1 MLAHLQQEGYGKSVL
16 ALEAESGVLLS
27 KYEVCDNVD
36 LATVIQEYEAYYAIK
51 FGRAPKL
58 IRKVQTHYYVCSMAS
73 SHGRPLFF
81 VVISVFAA
89 QRESPFAHLFS
100 VVRAPL
106 PVHIVYIQVTSVAD
120 ERKAKST
127 KTVSLPRIQSSVA
140 PPAAGAVVDKSE
152 GYVKK

>member
-58 IRKVQTHYYVCSMAS
+58 IRKVQTHYCLLNCLLSRSTFILCV
-73 SHGRPLFF
+73 L
-81 VVISVFAA
+81 ISIFPA
-89 QRESPFAHLFS
+89 QRISPFAHLFS